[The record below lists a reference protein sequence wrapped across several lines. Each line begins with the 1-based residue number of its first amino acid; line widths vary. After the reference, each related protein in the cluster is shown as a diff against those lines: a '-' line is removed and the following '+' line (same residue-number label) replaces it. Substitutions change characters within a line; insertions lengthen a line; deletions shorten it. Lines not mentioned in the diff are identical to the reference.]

1 MVIDKELRHRS
12 PYFYTFFP
20 QKDLI
25 PAELPEIKP
34 RIMPVAAFQT
44 DLFQLTSD
52 SLYSLLLVFHQHVFA
67 KFSLKHTLKLA

>member
-44 DLFQLTSD
+44 DLFQL
-52 SLYSLLLVFHQHVFA
+52 LLLKNLFP
-67 KFSLKHTLKLA
+67 LKQGLLSMLQRPLFPYV